1 MGAGQQ
7 MKSSWKGLLLLG
19 LVALAVG
26 GVALLDPIPQDPAYH
41 SFADRRTFLGIPNAL
56 DVLSNL
62 PFLWVGVCGLRKLQ
76 KQQLPLDIELR
87 PAAFFFFLGVGFT
100 AFGSAYYHLAP
111 DNATLIWDRLPMAL
125 AFMSLVA
132 LVVGEHISLRLGR
145 SLLWPLLLVGVT
157 SVLWWAWTEQVGA
170 GDLRPYALV
179 QFLPMLLLPL
189 VLLLY
194 RSRWTRSGMLWL
206 VGGWYLLAKLFEFS
220 DRPVFFLTGLSGHT
234 FKHLAAAAGAWCL
247 LRMLQV
253 RERDPLR

>member
-1 MGAGQQ
+1 

-26 GVALLDPIPQDPAYH
+26 GAALLDPIPQDPAYH
-41 SFADRRTFLGIPNAL
+41 SFADRRSMFAIPNAVN
-56 DVLSNL
+56 VLSNL
-62 PFLWVGVCGLRKLQ
+62 LFLWVGVSGLRKLQ
-76 KQQLPLDIELR
+76 KQQLQLDIELR

-111 DNATLIWDRLPMAL
+111 DNVTLVWDRLPMTL

-132 LVVGEHISLRLGR
+132 LVVGEHVGLRLGR
-145 SLLWPLLLVGVT
+145 ALLWPLLAIGVA
-157 SVLWWAWTEQVGA
+157 SVLWWAWTESAGA

-194 RSRWTRSGMLWL
+194 RSRWTRSGALWQ
-206 VGGWYLLAKLFEFS
+206 VGGWYLLAKLFEYFDQPIFS
-220 DRPVFFLTGLSGHT
+220 LSGLSGHT

-253 RERDPLR
+253 RGRDPRR